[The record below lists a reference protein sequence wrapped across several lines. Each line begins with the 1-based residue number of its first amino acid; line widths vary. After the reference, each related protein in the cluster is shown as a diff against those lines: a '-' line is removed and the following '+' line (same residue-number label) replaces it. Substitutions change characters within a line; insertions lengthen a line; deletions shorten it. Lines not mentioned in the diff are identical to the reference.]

1 MTSRTFDLTM
11 RVAHAYIARGNI
23 ESASRLVESALLE
36 EPMNPDVYRLWGHIL
51 VSRNQIEDAVFA
63 FETAASFGPTHPD
76 HHFELASAL
85 VNLAEVSHSRTERFR
100 ILGHAW
106 RAANEGLHIAPE
118 DLTGR
123 ALMDRIEMEQDD
135 LKPPA
140 LRPAEKPSRR
150 RTAAL
155 LLIQLGPAVAYIF
168 LLNGF
173 RQVPTLNVDELL
185 VATAL
190 ILLMTVVVRLV
201 YMPATSSQ
209 QLAKA

>member
-1 MTSRTFDLTM
+1 M

-36 EPMNPDVYRLWGHIL
+36 EPMNPDVYRAWGHIL
-51 VSRNQIEDAVFA
+51 VARNQIEDAVFA
-63 FETAASFGPTHPD
+63 FETAASFGPTHPE
-76 HHFELASAL
+76 HHFELATAL
-85 VNLAEVSHSRTERFR
+85 INLAEGSHSRSERFG

-106 RAANEGLHIAPE
+106 RAANEGLRIAPE
-118 DLTGR
+118 DLNGQ

-135 LKPPA
+135 LRPPA
-140 LRPAEKPSRR
+140 LRPAKKPSKR

-155 LLIQLGPAVAYIF
+155 VLIQLGPAGAYIF
-168 LLNGF
+168 MLNGF
-173 RQVPTLNVDELL
+173 RQLPTLSVDELL

-201 YMPATSSQ
+201 YMPAAKSQ
-209 QLAKA
+209 QLARA

>member
-23 ESASRLVESALLE
+23 DAASRLVESALLE
-36 EPMNPDVYRLWGHIL
+36 EPMNPDVYRAWGHIL
-51 VSRNQIEDAVFA
+51 VARNQIEDAVFA
-63 FETAASFGPTHPD
+63 FETAASFGPTHPE
-76 HHFELASAL
+76 HHFELATAL
-85 VNLAEVSHSRTERFR
+85 VNLAEDIHNRSERFG

-106 RAANEGLHIAPE
+106 RAANEGLRIAPE
-118 DLTGR
+118 DLTGQ

-135 LKPPA
+135 LRPAA

-150 RTAAL
+150 RAVAL
-155 LLIQLGPAVAYIF
+155 LLIQLGPAVAYII

-173 RQVPTLNVDELL
+173 RQIPTLNVDELL

-201 YMPATSSQ
+201 YIPTASAQ
-209 QLAKA
+209 ELAKA